1 MTNIIA
7 PPPIWPLELN
17 SPMSMSY
24 VVQVMIF
31 ILVCGLNWW
40 VCPKAHMPIFILGC
54 ELNQMVGLSERLI
67 CQSYEPGMVRAYQVE
82 AERDKLL
89 NFIRPI
95 RFGGPINN

>member
-24 VVQVMIF
+24 
-31 ILVCGLNWW
+31 ILCRTGNDLHFGML
-40 VCPKAHMPIFILGC
+40 AQL
-54 ELNQMVGLSERLI
+54 VGLSERLI